1 MAVIDERYDSR
12 RRMPTF
18 GGYLGAFLTARE
30 AANAE
35 VAPDLKRLMDAE
47 ADARGKIADLRE
59 RQAMLR
65 GKKEEL
71 SVRSSDKAAEL
82 KTKIAVANIAAQ
94 ARVTSADRAFRLGMQ
109 ALYSDRAAK
118 VAAKMLVPAEAASA
132 IESATTSTAESVDTI
147 SARRSAMEMAKADEG
162 SQEADVV
169 DFAIWQGL
177 RKRDAA
183 KGTNDAKAYGDQYLG
198 GNPEEY
204 MARAYSVKSP
214 EEVADM
220 ARKVS
225 KEIGGAG
232 VSPAVVDGWIKAE
245 MLPSVESETVT
256 RERSSG
262 PTPDDLATA
271 IAELTDYADGLAAQR
286 QAAGA
291 GRGPKGHSFLLNP
304 NSYTDE
310 KGWQALGGFAT
321 GDPLGNELMIT
332 EVERAGGFKPG
343 YDRIGE
349 MGGMDDGRSREYSAD
364 LLDTGLEI
372 GEWLAGEIEARGK
385 PIVVADGDWA
395 YTVKSD
401 GSVTIT
407 AGPKGSK
414 AVGKTYTAKDK
425 DDPIYR
431 KIVEKIADSPE
442 VKARRDLVSVLS
454 AQPESVKSLFGESL
468 ALADQGDTDGAVKAA
483 KAVSADD
490 VRWAYADAL
499 EADPGKAAEGIA
511 MLPEHLHGSVGAS
524 VLSALEQPDTDAA
537 AGMLSGIGKAVK
549 AGQGSS
555 WEDRG
560 EVAARKRGLE
570 AQETE
575 GTRAMHQAAKDQRDG
590 SALYRQGQDEAAA
603 ILDKYAS
610 GKMEGDYAK
619 GKNLGEYSESNLA
632 MPLTDKQTRAIL
644 TAKMSEYDPKKGDKE
659 RGAHDAL
666 VTALY
671 GDGSAPTRGEAFT
684 TGVKSGEGPHD
695 VTVATAPHPEFEGGG
710 TPRTA
715 DADRVGG
722 TARYVT
728 VEERERRARLRG
740 QAPPEREPDTEAV
753 APPPEPIMNAAPV
766 KPAPVTKAAPNA
778 DDLDIDDSD
787 LDAWLAEQTK
797 GTK

>member
-118 VAAKMLVPAEAASA
+118 VAAKMLVPAEAAAA
-132 IESATTSTAESVDTI
+132 IESATVSTAESVDTI

-245 MLPSVESETVT
+245 MLPSVESETTT

-262 PTPDDLATA
+262 PKPDDLESA
-271 IAELTDYADGLAAQR
+271 IAELTDYADGMAAQR
-286 QAAGA
+286 QAAGS

-310 KGWQALGGFAT
+310 KGWQALGGFANA
-321 GDPLGNELMIT
+321 DPLGTDLMIT

-343 YDRIGE
+343 YGRIGE

-414 AVGKTYTAKDK
+414 AVGKTYTAKDGN
-425 DDPIYR
+425 DPIYL
-431 KIVEKIADSPE
+431 KIVERIKDSPE
-442 VKARRDLVSVLS
+442 VRARGDLVSVLS
-454 AQPESVKSLFGESL
+454 AQPESVTSLFGESL
-468 ALADQGDTDGAVKAA
+468 ALADQGDYDGAVKAA

-549 AGQGSS
+549 AGQDP
-555 WEDRG
+555 ERL
-560 EVAARKRGLE
+560 ARKRGLE

-610 GKMEGDYAK
+610 GKMEGVYDPNAAS
-619 GKNLGEYSESNLA
+619 GAGGLSA
-632 MPLTDKQTRAIL
+632 PLDDKQRRAIL
-644 TAKMSEYDPKKGDKE
+644 TAKLSEYDPKKGDKE

-666 VTALY
+666 ATALY
-671 GDGSAPTRGEAFT
+671 GSTPAPRKDTIRLAPTGNAVV
-684 TGVKSGEGPHD
+684 VKGADMDREG
-695 VTVATAPHPEFEGGG
+695 
-710 TPRTA
+710 A
-715 DADRVGG
+715 DPLA
-722 TARYVT
+722 
-728 VEERERRARLRG
+728 
-740 QAPPEREPDTEAV
+740 AV
-753 APPPEPIMNAAPV
+753 AEPPPNPIVDAVPAKV
-766 KPAPVTKAAPNA
+766 APVTKVAPKA
-778 DDLDIDDSD
+778 DDPEIDDSD